1 MHLRRR
7 VAAVCLC
14 LMLGPAVRAAAE
26 PPPLELA
33 PCTIELVDGR
43 TVEGRLAVRFD
54 MDDYLIVYSPR
65 LATVRSLLKK
75 HVHVV
80 TVDGKRRELNPKR
93 ALAEEDKPL
102 LGPLAWPDA
111 PPAKGRRP
119 AYTTE
124 AWEAPKRLLVWAT
137 PGKSGLLSEPAN
149 WLCNGR
155 PLSAMSFDKPARAA
169 DGGAFDVE
177 TDILLPGAGRGYTV
191 GYKDRGRGGLR
202 ARHITVGRQ
211 ARLNP
216 SVLTAVGNVW
226 LPPGGR
232 LRVRYTIALKG
243 GRHTFFVN
251 DKPPFTAEQN
261 NALQGGYP
269 AANYVN
275 GIGYSVAQYF
285 RINKTGDASVEF
297 RGSTQTSDDF
307 QIPSGVAVVAPH
319 AQLMPGKRS
328 TQRIGKDA
336 VLRLHSGSQFCKM
349 ENATYYDHDLVVEGR
364 IEAGTPKH
372 PITRDCLL
380 GVSFKDRSAYGK
392 DGPSVGRAAPGLVFA
407 ATASVAVYTVDPE
420 KARLV
425 IRWHGRENTWQR
437 SRMKGESGKDY
448 TAFPRTIGIDIRGP
462 LSLDAVHFD
471 DVHRGG
477 IRLAQPDVRK
487 EWKHVSFGDGNEGRP
502 DDLFAS
508 LPVEE

>member
-7 VAAVCLC
+7 VMAVCVC
-14 LMLGPAVRAAAE
+14 LAVWLPAHAAE
-26 PPPLELA
+26 DVPALELA

-43 TVEGRLAVRFD
+43 TVEGRLAVQFE
-54 MDDYLIVYSPR
+54 MDAHLVVYSPHR
-65 LATVRSLLKK
+65 ATVRSLLKK
-75 HVHVV
+75 HVHAV
-80 TVDGKRRELNPKR
+80 TVDGKREQFNPKR
-93 ALAEEDKPL
+93 ALTEEDRKL
-102 LGPLAWPDA
+102 LGPLQWPDE
-111 PPAKGRRP
+111 PPAKGHKP

-124 AWEAPKRLLVWAT
+124 TWDKPKRLLVWAR
-137 PGKSGLLSEPAN
+137 PGKSGLLSAPAN

-155 PLSAMSFDKPARAA
+155 PLPDMSFDKPARAA

-177 TDILLPGAGRGYTV
+177 TDILLPAAGRAYTV

-202 ARHITVGRQ
+202 VRHITVGHL

-216 SVLTAVGNVW
+216 SVLTAVGNLW
-226 LPPGGR
+226 LPPHGR
-232 LRVRYTIALKG
+232 LRVRYTIAVKG
-243 GRHTFFVN
+243 ARHTFFIN

-285 RINKTGDASVEF
+285 RVNKAGVASVEF
-297 RGSTQTSDDF
+297 RGTTQTSDDF
-307 QIPSGVAVVAPH
+307 QIPSGVAVVAPD

-328 TQRIGKDA
+328 TQNIGKDA

-349 ENATYYDHDLVVEGR
+349 ENATYYNHDLVVEGR
-364 IEAGTPKH
+364 IEAGTPEH

-392 DGPSVGRAAPGLVFA
+392 DGPSVGRAAPGLVFTQA
-407 ATASVAVYTVDPE
+407 ARVAVHTVDPS

-448 TAFPRTIGIDIRGP
+448 MAFPRTIGIDIQGP
-462 LSLDAVHFD
+462 LVLDGVHFD

-477 IRLAQPDVRK
+477 LRLRQPEVRQR
-487 EWKHVSFGDGNEGRP
+487 WKHVSFGERNESRP
-502 DDLFAS
+502 DDLFVS

>member
-14 LMLGPAVRAAAE
+14 LMLGVAVRAAEA
-26 PPPLELA
+26 PPALELA

-43 TVEGRLAVRFD
+43 TVEGRLAVQFD
-54 MDDYLIVYSPR
+54 LDDHLVVYSPR
-65 LATVRSLLKK
+65 LATVRSFLKK
-75 HVHVV
+75 HVHAV
-80 TVDGKRRELNPKR
+80 TVDGKRDQLNPKR
-93 ALAEEDKPL
+93 ALTDEDRAF
-102 LGPLAWPDA
+102 LGEVTWPDE

-119 AYTTE
+119 DCTTE
-124 AWEAPKRLLVWAT
+124 TWTPPTRLLVWAR

-149 WLCNGR
+149 WLSNGR
-155 PLSAMSFDKPARAA
+155 PLPAMSFDKPARAA

-177 TDILLPGAGRGYTV
+177 TDILLPAADRAYTV

-243 GRHTFFVN
+243 ARHTFFIN

-285 RINKTGDASVEF
+285 RINKAGDASVEF
-297 RGSTQTSDDF
+297 RGTTETSDDF
-307 QIPSGVAVVAPH
+307 QMPSGVTIVAPH
-319 AQLMPGKRS
+319 AQLMAGKRS

-364 IEAGTPKH
+364 IEAGTPTH
-372 PITRDCLL
+372 PISEDCLL

-392 DGPSVGRAAPGLVFA
+392 EGPSVGRAAPGLAFA
-407 ATASVAVYTVDPE
+407 PTASVAVHTVDPAR
-420 KARLV
+420 ARLV

-448 TAFPRTIGIDIRGP
+448 TAFPRTIGIDIQGP
-462 LSLDAVHFD
+462 LSLAAVHFD

-477 IRLAQPDVRK
+477 IRLARPDVRK
-487 EWKHVSFGDGNEGRP
+487 EWKHVSFGERNEGRP
-502 DDLFAS
+502 DDLFAP
-508 LPVEE
+508 LRREE